1 MKRLRIRDNSRL
13 AKRDFA
19 VIGHLTARLADK
31 TAETLSREGIFVFP
45 PRAEDSADL
54 DAKEKILESVDDTYR
69 TGNVMGFL
77 GLGDER
83 LTIASRFDGEDDFFL
98 RYLLE
103 NVMSF
108 PNAADFKIDANPEE
122 RLFQF
127 LLFLFPSYIKAA
139 MRKGVYKEYIRRK
152 YNDSHASGVIDVARH
167 IVKNTPFIG
176 NVAYDRRE
184 FSYDNALTQLV
195 RHTVEFI
202 KGKPYGHMLLA
213 KVKEETELI
222 VRATPSY
229 APGERRKI
237 AECNEKNIVRHAY
250 FREYGA
256 LQRLCLLILRHRKHQ
271 IGGGEK
277 RIYGILFDGAWLWEE
292 YVATLV
298 GDRFLHPRNK
308 AKEGGQRLFVGNTGN
323 KGLIY
328 PDFIGRDTKARAM
341 ADAKYKPSGNIGK
354 KDYWQMLAYMFR
366 FEAKTGYFLYPETAS
381 AEDEI
386 LLLNRGTTYEG
397 NVAPRGD
404 IRIIKHGFKIPT
416 EAEDYETFREKMKDA
431 EIRFRNG
438 ISE

>member
-1 MKRLRIRDNSRL
+1 MKRLRIKDNSRL
-13 AKRDFA
+13 AKSDFD
-19 VIGHLTARLADK
+19 VIRHLTARIADK

-54 DAKEKILESVDDTYR
+54 DVSEKILESEGDTYR

-103 NVMSF
+103 NVMAF

-127 LLFLFPSYIKAA
+127 LLFLFPSYLKAA
-139 MRKGVYKEYIRRK
+139 MRKGVYKEYIRRE
-152 YNDSHASGVIDVARH
+152 YNDTHVNGVIDVARH
-167 IVKNTPFIG
+167 IAKNTPFIG
-176 NVAYDRRE
+176 NVAYGRRE
-184 FSYDNALTQLV
+184 FSYDNGLTQLV

-202 KGKPYGHMLLA
+202 KGKPYGHMLLS
-213 KVKEETELI
+213 KVKEETKLI
-222 VRATPSY
+222 VRATPTY

-237 AECNEKNIVRHAY
+237 AELNEKNIVRHAY
-250 FREYGA
+250 FREYGV

-298 GDRFLHPRNK
+298 GNRFHHPRNK
-308 AKEGGQRLFVGNTGN
+308 AKEGGQRLFAGN

-328 PDFIGRDTKARAM
+328 PDFIGRDAAARAM
-341 ADAKYKPSGNIGK
+341 ADAKYKPPGNIGN
-354 KDYWQMLAYMFR
+354 KDYLQMLAYMFR
-366 FEAKTGYFLYPETAS
+366 FEAKTGYFFYPETAR

-397 NVAPRGD
+397 NAAPRGD
-404 IRIIKHGFKIPT
+404 IRIIKHGFAIPA
-416 EAEDYETFREKMKDA
+416 EAEDYETFRLKMKEA
-431 EIRFRNG
+431 EESFRNG
-438 ISE
+438 ISK